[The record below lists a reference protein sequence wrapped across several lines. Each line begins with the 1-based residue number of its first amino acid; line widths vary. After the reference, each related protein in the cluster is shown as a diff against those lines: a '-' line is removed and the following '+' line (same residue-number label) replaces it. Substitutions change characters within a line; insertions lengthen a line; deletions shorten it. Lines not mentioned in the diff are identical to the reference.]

1 MNFIHSIKFKFTLWY
16 LAILIILLTCLGTG
30 VYTTFSRV
38 LYRNLDHSL
47 QARVQQLSNFRD
59 IITIIAGGTF
69 EEELGEVISFYFYSN
84 NELAHISNRG
94 YKIIVDQETINQ
106 ALAGKSMFSTIKTS
120 NGDKLRI
127 FSTLYTPDRQNFK
140 QEKSENLLRPPNSYD
155 NRTDRP
161 PRSRDDN
168 NDRPSSPSSPQ
179 DRQYGTFRLSNN
191 QPDRPEKFINQKD
204 LQQIHSISS
213 AALIVARPT
222 RDIDGALLRLLQILL
237 ISMPITIVFAGGCG
251 LFLAKRAFKPI
262 DKISSTAKEIEE
274 HDLSRRI
281 EVNTKDEL
289 GRLATILN
297 QMIERL
303 EKAFNRQK
311 EFTEDASHEL
321 RAPLAVIQAEA
332 TLTLQKEREPLTY
345 QKSLKLIAQETNNM
359 SMVINQLLTLARAD
373 AAKERMNFRK
383 INLAKFLIDICTDM
397 EVVCQEKGLKLIF
410 GNFETLYVNGDKRNL
425 RNLVYNL
432 LTNSISYTD
441 KGGTISIMLYQKE
454 NLAVL
459 SITDTGIGIPLKAL
473 PFIFKRFFR
482 VDKAR
487 SRDEGKSG
495 LGLAICKHISEIHS
509 GKIEVESL
517 EDKGSTFKIK
527 LPLFKTD

>member
-1 MNFIHSIKFKFTLWY
+1 
-16 LAILIILLTCLGTG
+16 
-30 VYTTFSRV
+30 
-38 LYRNLDHSL
+38 
-47 QARVQQLSNFRD
+47 RVQQLSNFRD
-59 IITIIAGGTF
+59 IIAIIAGGTF

-84 NELAHISNRG
+84 NELAHISNKG
-94 YKIIVDQETINQ
+94 YKIPVDQETINQ
-106 ALAGKSMFSTIKTS
+106 ALSGKSSFSTIKTL

-127 FSTLYTPDRQNFK
+127 FSTLYTPDRQNSQ
-140 QEKSENLLRPPNSYD
+140 QERSENLLRPPSRRD
-155 NRTDRP
+155 KRADKP
-161 PRSRDDN
+161 PRPSDDH
-168 NDRPSSPSSPQ
+168 NDRPNRPPSPQ
-179 DRQYGTFRLSNN
+179 DRQHGNFRLFNN
-191 QPDRPEKFINQKD
+191 QPDRPERFVNQKD

-222 RDIDGALLRLLQILL
+222 RDIDEALLRLLQILL
-237 ISMPITIVFAGGCG
+237 IAMPITIVFAGAGG
-251 LFLAKRAFKPI
+251 IFLAQRAFKPI
-262 DKISSTAKEIEE
+262 DKISFTAKEIEE

-332 TLTLQKEREPLTY
+332 TLTLQKEREPLIY
-345 QKSLKLIAQETNNM
+345 QKSLELIARETENM

-373 AAKERMNFRK
+373 AAKERMNFIK

-397 EVVCQEKGLKLIF
+397 EVVCQEKGLKLNF
-410 GNFETLYVNGDKRNL
+410 GDFETLYVNGDKRNL
-425 RNLVYNL
+425 RNLIHNF
-432 LTNSISYTD
+432 LTNSIRYTD

-473 PFIFKRFFR
+473 PFIFNRFFR

-487 SRDEGKSG
+487 SRDEGGSG
-495 LGLAICKHISEIHS
+495 LGLAICKHIADIHR

-527 LPLFKTD
+527 LPLFKAD